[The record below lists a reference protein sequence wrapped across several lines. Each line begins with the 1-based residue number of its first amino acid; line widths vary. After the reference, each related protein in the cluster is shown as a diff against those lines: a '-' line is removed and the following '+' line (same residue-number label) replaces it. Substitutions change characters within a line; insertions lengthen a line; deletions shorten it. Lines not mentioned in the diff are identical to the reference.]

1 MVTIRMGSRGEA
13 VRRLQAALG
22 IKADGIFGEKTR
34 DAVIAAQRA
43 YGLAADG
50 IVGEKTWAALG
61 VGEMRRKSKRSISE
75 IIVHCTA
82 TREGQTVTVADIDA
96 MHKARGF
103 NGVGYHYVVYLDG
116 SVHEG
121 RDVDQIGAH
130 CTGHNKNSIG
140 IAYVGGVERDGKTPK
155 DTRTPEQKAALR
167 DLVAEM
173 KALYPN
179 ATLHGHRE
187 FANKAC
193 PSFDVHTEL

>member
-1 MVTIRMGSRGEA
+1 METIKIGSRGEA
-13 VRRLQAALG
+13 VIRLQSALG
-22 IKADGIFGEKTR
+22 IQADGIFGERTR
-34 DAVIAAQRA
+34 DAVLTAQRA
-43 YGLAADG
+43 YGLEADG

-61 VGEMRRKSKRSISE
+61 LGEMRRKSKRSISE

-82 TREGQTVTVADIDA
+82 TKEAQTVTVADIDA

-103 NGVGYHYVVYLDG
+103 NGIGYHYVVYLDG
-116 SVHEG
+116 SVHGG

-130 CTGHNKNSIG
+130 CTGHNKGSIG
-140 IAYVGGVERDGKTPK
+140 IAYVGGVEKDGKTPK
-155 DTRTPEQKAALR
+155 DTRTAEQKAALR

-193 PSFDVHTEL
+193 PSFDVKTEL